1 MDVTIANYAPGGVTC
16 AAGCTEAGS
25 YTVCRSAGTAFA
37 VSACQATCTAATMT
51 GYSVGSASGDATI
64 ADFAPGAV
72 TRAAGYTRAVSYTV
86 CGSAGTAYS
95 VSACQATCTTA
106 TTTAYSDG
114 SASVDVTI
122 ADYAPGG
129 VTCAAGYTEAGSHT
143 VFRSAGTAYAVS
155 ACQATCT
162 AATMT
167 GYSIGSASG
176 GISAARVRNEL
187 GVQAPVGLWDPD
199 GFTAEG
205 SYKNFASNC
214 QTERRPSSVLA
225 IWICYGSRHWVYWR

>member
-143 VFRSAGTAYAVS
+143 VFQICWYCICGPSVPGNMHGSNGDWLQRWVCKRGHLRGARSERTWRSG
-155 ACQATCT
+155 
-162 AATMT
+162 
-167 GYSIGSASG
+167 ASG
-176 GISAARVRNEL
+176 SL
-187 GVQAPVGLWDPD
+187 G
-199 GFTAEG
+199 
-205 SYKNFASNC
+205 S
-214 QTERRPSSVLA
+214 
-225 IWICYGSRHWVYWR
+225 